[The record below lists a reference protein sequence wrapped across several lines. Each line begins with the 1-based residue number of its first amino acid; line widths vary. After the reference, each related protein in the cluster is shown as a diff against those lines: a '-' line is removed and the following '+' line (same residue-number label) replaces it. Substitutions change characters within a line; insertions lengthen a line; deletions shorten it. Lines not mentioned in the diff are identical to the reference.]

1 MDTTIASDATVAP
14 DGSAILFEI
23 VAHGR
28 VVQCSV
34 ERDAL
39 EQYFWL
45 PIGASET
52 RLLKAFGDG
61 QKRIIAAAERKALKS
76 AAGTIDLQTK
86 DFAR

>member
-14 DGSAILFEI
+14 GGGAVLFEI

-34 ERDAL
+34 ERGAL

-45 PIGASET
+45 PPGASDA

-61 QKRIIAAAERKALKS
+61 QKRIIAVAERKALKS
-76 AAGTIDLQTK
+76 AAETIDLQAR
-86 DFAR
+86 DFGR